1 MRLTEVAQNW
11 LKSSLMEG
19 DVVIDATL
27 GNGFDAL
34 FLAEHIGDSGHL
46 YGFDIQ
52 VEAINQSKQL
62 LSSKHCKQTFFLH
75 GHQHMEI
82 MMPLS
87 SKGKVKAIMFNLGW
101 LPGSDKRIIT
111 DAATT
116 IAALEQS
123 IMFLAQGGKLSVM
136 VYPGHDGGE
145 TEAMQVIQGLTQTC
159 SQPKNSLSF
168 EKIVVLHRPTA
179 PVLLQVEKLVKDV

>member
-1 MRLTEVAQNW
+1 MRLTEVSQSW
-11 LKSSLMEG
+11 LKSSLVEG

-46 YGFDIQ
+46 YGFDVQ
-52 VEAINQSKQL
+52 AGAIDQSKQL
-62 LSSKHCKQTFFLH
+62 LSSKHCEQTFFLR
-75 GHQHMEI
+75 GHQHME
-82 MMPLS
+82 MMIPLS
-87 SKGKVKAIMFNLGW
+87 RKGKVKVIMFNLGW

-111 DAATT
+111 HAATT
-116 IAALEQS
+116 IVALEQS

-145 TEAMQVIQGLTQTC
+145 TEAMQVIQWLTQTC
-159 SQPKNSLSF
+159 SQSKNSLSF
-168 EKIVVLHRPTA
+168 EKIAVLHRPTA
-179 PVLLQVEKLVKDV
+179 PILLQVEKLVKDV